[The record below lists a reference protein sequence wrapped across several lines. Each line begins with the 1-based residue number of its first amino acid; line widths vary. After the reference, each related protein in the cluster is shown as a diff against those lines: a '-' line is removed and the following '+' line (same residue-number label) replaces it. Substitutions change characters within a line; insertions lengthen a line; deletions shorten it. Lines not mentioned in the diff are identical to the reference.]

1 MSERKQKS
9 SLFDKYV
16 FLILVA
22 FEILISFTF
31 LGYIHISPVSVTF
44 AYIPILIAACVLNTA
59 HSTLLGVVF
68 GFASMYKSN
77 VFYALSTD
85 MMFSPFLSGNAF
97 GSVVLSLITRTLFGF
112 LSGLA
117 FSAAK
122 KSVHKKTWIAVFSMV
137 MPMVHALLVMG
148 AIKIFF
154 APDMREYFLS
164 PSLVLSNGASAVCAA
179 VIMELVWKIQ
189 NQKFFKDI
197 KISVDQSKETAYIN
211 SSKKHVIIWIFT
223 AFVIGM
229 TVAAALYF
237 SDRMSY
243 MLFMHN
249 IDVSQAIE
257 SDLTNLQIQFMAA
270 MISLNVIS
278 IVILVMGYKYA
289 SYKNFLNELDAVT
302 GVMEG
307 DFFLP
312 AAKRR
317 KTGLRCKS
325 AGMDGFCFWMWIT
338 LKK

>member
-1 MSERKQKS
+1 M
-9 SLFDKYV
+9 
-16 FLILVA
+16 
-22 FEILISFTF
+22 
-31 LGYIHISPVSVTF
+31 
-44 AYIPILIAACVLNTA
+44 
-59 HSTLLGVVF
+59 
-68 GFASMYKSN
+68 
-77 VFYALSTD
+77 
-85 MMFSPFLSGNAF
+85 
-97 GSVVLSLITRTLFGF
+97 
-112 LSGLA
+112 
-117 FSAAK
+117 
-122 KSVHKKTWIAVFSMV
+122 
-137 MPMVHALLVMG
+137 
-148 AIKIFF
+148 
-154 APDMREYFLS
+154 
-164 PSLVLSNGASAVCAA
+164 CAA

-197 KISVDQSKETAYIN
+197 KISVEQSKETAYIN

-223 AFVIGM
+223 AFAIGM

-237 SDRMSY
+237 SERMSY

-249 IDVSQAIE
+249 IDVSHAIE

-278 IVILVMGYKYA
+278 IVILVMGYKYT